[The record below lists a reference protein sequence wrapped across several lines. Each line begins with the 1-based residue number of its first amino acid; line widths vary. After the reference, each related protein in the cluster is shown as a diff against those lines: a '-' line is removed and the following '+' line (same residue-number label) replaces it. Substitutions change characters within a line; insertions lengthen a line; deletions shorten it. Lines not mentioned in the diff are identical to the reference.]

1 MLRVFVLG
9 RITPEALRQQVQAQ
23 MASHKP
29 AHRDRSSVAG
39 AIPGSGTGSL
49 NSSMRTP
56 GAAATLK
63 LGQSGAQAAPDATA
77 KGALSKTGTG
87 TTPLNSARGQAGDK
101 NATAGSKAAT
111 GKLEATTASAPGDT
125 EGDQVTTSAA
135 GMSLEDAL
143 LSSSNLYSTSE
154 CCLLAWLGHNLA
166 LAFPQLVGVHGREGE
181 GPGVGASTHRCRCTA
196 SGVGIWCHAHSNGE
210 ACIAAVI
217 CRDGWTAL
225 LLLCF
230 APCCPDNLLRSFIL
244 LLLSLFCGSNLDLFL
259 YVCAVPHAQQL

>member
-1 MLRVFVLG
+1 MSMITQAWCMLEWACLGPRLQVLRVFVLG

-23 MASHKP
+23 MAAHKP

-49 NSSMRTP
+49 NSSVRTP

-166 LAFPQLVGVHGREGE
+166 LAFPQLVGVHGREGD
-181 GPGVGASTHRCRCTA
+181 GPGGGGQHREVFVYGER
-196 SGVGIWCHAHSNGE
+196 GLGIWCHAYCKYRMSE
-210 ACIAAVI
+210 LARMLPAVVMH
-217 CRDGWTAL
+217 G
-225 LLLCF
+225 LLC
-230 APCCPDNLLRSFIL
+230 CLM
-244 LLLSLFCGSNLDLFL
+244 
-259 YVCAVPHAQQL
+259 

>member
-1 MLRVFVLG
+1 MLEWACLGPRLQVLRVFVLG

-23 MASHKP
+23 MAAHKP

-49 NSSMRTP
+49 NSSVRTP

-166 LAFPQLVGVHGREGE
+166 LAFPQLVGVHGREGD
-181 GPGVGASTHRCRCTA
+181 GPGGGGQHREVFVYGER
-196 SGVGIWCHAHSNGE
+196 GLGIWCHAYCKYRMSE
-210 ACIAAVI
+210 LARMLPAVVMH
-217 CRDGWTAL
+217 G
-225 LLLCF
+225 LLC
-230 APCCPDNLLRSFIL
+230 CLM
-244 LLLSLFCGSNLDLFL
+244 
-259 YVCAVPHAQQL
+259 